1 MALPAPTVQPA
12 AQSPAQS
19 PALAHSPICRYCESV
34 PANRSLNPLWQRRAR
49 RISRRALLAASARAG
64 VGAAGLALVG
74 CGGDDDPQADLAAQQ
89 SAQELSQ
96 QQVETQIEIAD
107 QQEQQSEPQAEEQ
120 SVPQTPTGPIPGGI
134 ARFWLGLGQI
144 DLWDP
149 HRARNRQ
156 AQAVISLMYNRL
168 VRPVAAGLDELEAD
182 LCSLPETPD
191 EQTYV
196 FTLQPLAR
204 FWNRP
209 PTNGRPVLADDI
221 RFNVERQQIALDADS
236 NPDVRFLRQ
245 PGYALTA
252 SVEATD
258 ERTIRMTSNGPDV
271 RFLQAHSGP
280 WAWIISPEAA
290 VANADIWAA
299 DPADINLSSGTGP
312 YVPLAFD
319 PAGELALGRS
329 PNWWGPGDRAYPAGF
344 IFSAPAED
352 SLVDAYYGGQID
364 WLGFPAS
371 NSDVRAIERAANEN
385 ATEDAPLE
393 QLDQVVVAP
402 LDYGVQLLA
411 PLDDPRIARAAS
423 LALDRGA
430 LAEQRWYDHGAVDG
444 IVRSHLEDWALPRE
458 QLSEFP
464 GYRFDRD
471 ADLADAR
478 DLFQA
483 AGGAD
488 ADEGLILAVGDL
500 FEAEFPGSGEAVVA
514 MLQEAGIHA
523 RVAYRPI
530 ADALRELSEGQK
542 FLYLGYGRPF
552 QRPDPTWEWLDAIHA
567 LGAENWS
574 VPKPSP
580 GGGDL
585 DETLDQM
592 RITLDLDARRQL
604 ALDVQQRL
612 LSGDA
617 RQWIFPIA
625 SGWRVSIRKPY
636 LNLHDQAG
644 GIAWSS
650 HRLAQ
655 SWLDQTAETYPAD
668 RALPPPPEFTDPPPE
683 EAQPADSAE

>member
-1 MALPAPTVQPA
+1 MTA
-12 AQSPAQS
+12 
-19 PALAHSPICRYCESV
+19 R
-34 PANRSLNPLWQRRAR
+34 ANRRTLWNPSRRLP
-49 RISRRALLAASARAG
+49 RRALLAASARAG
-64 VGAAGLALVG
+64 VGVAGLALVG
-74 CGGDDDPQADLAAQQ
+74 CGGDDQQQSLQDQPPLQQQAEPGQEAADQLAQQ
-89 SAQELSQ
+89 AEAQEQ
-96 QQVETQIEIAD
+96 G
-107 QQEQQSEPQAEEQ
+107 QEQPAEQAETALP
-120 SVPQTPTGPIPGGI
+120 SGPAPGGI
-134 ARFWLGLGQI
+134 ARLWLGLDRI
-144 DLWDP
+144 DAWDP
-149 HRARNRQ
+149 HRARRRS
-156 AQAVISLMYNRL
+156 AHAAISLMYNRL
-168 VRPVAAGLDELEAD
+168 VRPAAANADELEAD

-196 FTLQPLAR
+196 FSLAPLAR

-209 PTNGRPVLADDI
+209 PTDGRPVTAEDI

-236 NPDVRFLRQ
+236 NPDARFLRQ
-245 PGYALTA
+245 PGYALTS

-258 ERTIRMTSNGPDV
+258 ERTVRMTSNGPDV

-299 DPADINLSSGTGP
+299 DPADINQSSGTGP

-385 ATEDAPLE
+385 AAEDAPLE

-402 LDYGVQLLA
+402 LDYGAQLLA

-464 GYRFDRD
+464 GYRFDRA